1 MLAALALVMATGV
14 SLAPRLWSADPAP
27 VMTPEAREAL
37 DDLKNI
43 SDGFAAIAEAIIPSV
58 VTVTSERVMQPA
70 DNPNPFFSDPFFRR
84 FFGDMPQNRAPQ
96 RAHGLGSGVIVSSD
110 GKILTN
116 NHVIRGADELE
127 VHLSDGRR
135 LPAKV
140 VGTDPRTDLAVLRVE
155 AQDLPAVRFGD
166 SDALRIGEWVMAVG
180 SPFSENLRQTVSAG
194 IVSGLGRSGMN
205 LNDYE
210 DFIQT
215 DAAINPGNSGGAL
228 VNLDGELIGI
238 NSAIAT
244 RSGTFSGVGFA
255 IPANLANEVMQDLI
269 TEGKVTRGWLGVQIQ
284 DVDETLAEAMEL
296 PASEGV
302 LVNSVVDGGPA
313 DDAGLTRG
321 DVIVEFA
328 GKKVRSV
335 AELRMIVARDD
346 PGSRED
352 VVIIRDGKRLSRE
365 VRLGTYPEEDE
376 AAAEDGGG
384 THREELGITVEPI
397 TPELARRLE
406 IENQEGLV
414 VTAVSPGSPADE
426 EGIRAGDVIRQVNRR
441 EVTTIKEMRAA
452 VDDSGSDKPVLLLL
466 ERGGNTFFVA
476 LRAEG

>member
-1 MLAALALVMATGV
+1 
-14 SLAPRLWSADPAP
+14 
-27 VMTPEAREAL
+27 
-37 DDLKNI
+37 
-43 SDGFAAIAEAIIPSV
+43 
-58 VTVTSERVMQPA
+58 
-70 DNPNPFFSDPFFRR
+70 
-84 FFGDMPQNRAPQ
+84 
-96 RAHGLGSGVIVSSD
+96 
-110 GKILTN
+110 
-116 NHVIRGADELE
+116 
-127 VHLSDGRR
+127 
-135 LPAKV
+135 
-140 VGTDPRTDLAVLRVE
+140 
-155 AQDLPAVRFGD
+155 
-166 SDALRIGEWVMAVG
+166 
-180 SPFSENLRQTVSAG
+180 
-194 IVSGLGRSGMN
+194 
-205 LNDYE
+205 
-210 DFIQT
+210 
-215 DAAINPGNSGGAL
+215 
-228 VNLDGELIGI
+228 
-238 NSAIAT
+238 
-244 RSGTFSGVGFA
+244 
-255 IPANLANEVMQDLI
+255 
-269 TEGKVTRGWLGVQIQ
+269 
-284 DVDETLAEAMEL
+284 MEL